1 MESQRSVYAS
11 NNFFSNLLMF
21 IFILRSFET
30 NDLKKKTA
38 FLGNVNVEV
47 IFLEKKMSQYYT
59 TCLGEDNHIYV
70 TKTEKSNE

>member
-1 MESQRSVYAS
+1 
-11 NNFFSNLLMF
+11 MF

-38 FLGNVNVEV
+38 FPGNVNVEV

-59 TCLGEDNHIYV
+59 PCLGEDSHKYV
-70 TKTEKSNE
+70 PNKN

>member
-1 MESQRSVYAS
+1 MDSQRSVYAS
-11 NNFFSNLLMF
+11 NNFFPNLLMF

-47 IFLEKKMSQYYT
+47 IFLEKKNVTVLYNLSWGRQPYT
-59 TCLGEDNHIYV
+59 CN
-70 TKTEKSNE
+70 KN